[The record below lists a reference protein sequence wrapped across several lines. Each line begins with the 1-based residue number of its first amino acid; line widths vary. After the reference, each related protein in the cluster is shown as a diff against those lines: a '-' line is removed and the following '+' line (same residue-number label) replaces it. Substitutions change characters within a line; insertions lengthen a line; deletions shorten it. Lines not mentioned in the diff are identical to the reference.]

1 MRKGGTECLVITF
14 CLQNLHT
21 TSLVRLGEEAEGDA
35 TRLQEYSVGILD
47 STGHGGTEGVEL
59 VLTHRACRNCI
70 TNQYKRERG
79 GEEGKRKQQKDS

>member
-35 TRLQEYSVGILD
+35 TRLQEYSVGVLD
-47 STGHGGTEGVEL
+47 STGHGCAEGVEL
-59 VLTHRACRNCI
+59 VLTHSACRNCI
-70 TNQYKRERG
+70 MNKYKSGEARREKG
-79 GEEGKRKQQKDS
+79 KQQKDS